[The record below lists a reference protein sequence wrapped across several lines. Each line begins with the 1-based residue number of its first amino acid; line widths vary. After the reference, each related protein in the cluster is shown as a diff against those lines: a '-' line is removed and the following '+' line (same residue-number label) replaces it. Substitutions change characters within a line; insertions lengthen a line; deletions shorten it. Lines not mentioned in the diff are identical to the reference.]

1 MQLTGSQRCAVFL
14 LAMGEDV
21 AADMLGGM
29 QRQEVA
35 RITEA
40 MASLPHVPES
50 EVRAIL
56 REARVFLDT
65 QADGICAD
73 KALAG
78 RLLTHCLG
86 AVSYTHLTL
95 PTILR
100 V

>member
-21 AADMLGGM
+21 ATDMLGRM

-56 REARVFLDT
+56 REARIFLET

-73 KALAG
+73 RALAG
-78 RLLTHCLG
+78 RHFTL
-86 AVSYTHLTL
+86 HL
-95 PTILR
+95 PFPFR
-100 V
+100 EDFSEVKSKSE